1 MFCSGKLGKKNAKYE
16 SKSLVVLGMVEVKSS
31 PPTDAA
37 GIAVWA
43 QTALGQ
49 LCWVNERQLLMN
61 QDEAEL
67 RKEERFPGGEHC
79 ENTRPLH

>member
-1 MFCSGKLGKKNAKYE
+1 
-16 SKSLVVLGMVEVKSS
+16 MVEVKSS

-67 RKEERFPGGEHC
+67 RKEERFPGG
-79 ENTRPLH
+79 RAL